1 VLHGGRTQDAFVA
14 GRFHSPV
21 KRIKVSARRGVETG
35 SMRESLFRVLAAM
48 GALALGSLVASC
60 VGDAPFGANFV
71 PEPSYKPYTPII
83 GPILGGET
91 TTVPTPGLKPLVG
104 VAPFVT
110 GNDTGGIIQWT
121 PYVSRIYRRWAA
133 DHCAQWHRI
142 ATITSVHRRYGDY
155 VAFTCDVDRRYDPR
169 KASWWHHG

>member
-21 KRIKVSARRGVETG
+21 KRIKVAARRGVETG

-121 PYVSRIYRRWAA
+121 PENDASAVQIAT
-133 DHCAQWHRI
+133 DFCAQYHKYPRL
-142 ATITSVHRRYGDY
+142 TSIHARYGDY
-155 VAFTCDVDRRYDPR
+155 IGFACEWRP
-169 KASWWHHG
+169 HHYAYGQKVRPD